1 MAKRKS
7 KSKPEATS
15 PLNII
20 GVIVVLI
27 IMALSYFFGVDLLGI
42 GDDPEPGSEPVVV
55 STSGDW
61 YEIYFTDPTCPPE
74 AERTGGLD
82 ERIAEDMLQAQSRVD
97 VAAFDFDAEPM
108 VNALI
113 ELENNGVLVRV
124 VTDEDNGSLSSIN
137 RLRRNGISVVEDG
150 RSALMHNKFVIID
163 GRYVWMGSMNF
174 TTNGA
179 YCNNN
184 NIVRFDSPE
193 LAANFTA
200 ELDEMY
206 DDRAFGPTSPDNTPN
221 KLLSINGVR
230 VENYFAAEDEIAPI
244 LAAIIEDADNEI
256 VFMAFSFTHEEIG
269 EAMLARAEA
278 GVTVRGVFETT
289 GSNTEF
295 SYYPPMLSA
304 GLAVRQD
311 GNSRIMH
318 HKVIVVD
325 GEIVIFGSFNFSAS
339 ANDSNDENL
348 LIVYDPVFAGAFL
361 EEFEKVW
368 AQAKQG

>member
-1 MAKRKS
+1 
-7 KSKPEATS
+7 
-15 PLNII
+15 
-20 GVIVVLI
+20 
-27 IMALSYFFGVDLLGI
+27 
-42 GDDPEPGSEPVVV
+42 
-55 STSGDW
+55 
-61 YEIYFTDPTCPPE
+61 
-74 AERTGGLD
+74 
-82 ERIAEDMLQAQSRVD
+82 
-97 VAAFDFDAEPM
+97 
-108 VNALI
+108 
-113 ELENNGVLVRV
+113 
-124 VTDEDNGSLSSIN
+124 
-137 RLRRNGISVVEDG
+137 
-150 RSALMHNKFVIID
+150 
-163 GRYVWMGSMNF
+163 MNF